1 MLINLWGTV
10 QDRNIVFDSIPFI
23 QLNGQMVGVKE
34 ILIEWETRRTSF
46 IGMIT
51 SSLIEKSP
59 INLHQELLIV
69 PQEYPG
75 IFLYYTPTHIS
86 YYKTRLNQLNSLVA
100 RIDTLEKEL
109 PPIKR
114 IYLQLKLIDVGI
126 QSSPEQ

>member
-23 QLNGQMVGVKE
+23 QLHGQMVGVKE

-86 YYKTRLNQLNSLVA
+86 YYKTRLNQLNSLVVK
-100 RIDTLEKEL
+100 IDTLEKEL